1 MVPEIELT
9 LTMMSIWP
17 NSSTA
22 FWISWSGTPSLVRS
36 PPNTAVSPE
45 ISDAACSA
53 TSPSRSLMS
62 TRAPCSAS
70 SSAVARPIPRADP
83 VTIAAFPSRTPIDS
97 PLALSARHH
106 RYMGMHA
113 VRYGIPLALL
123 IAGVVVGAAADSVAG
138 AALFF
143 SAASAVLLLN
153 VLYRI
158 GVQGDKERDHEEEA
172 RAYFD
177 KHGRWPD

>member
-1 MVPEIELT
+1 
-9 LTMMSIWP
+9 MMSIWP
-17 NSSTA
+17 NSSAA
-22 FWISWSGTPSLVRS
+22 FWISWSGTPSFVRS
-36 PPNTAVSPE
+36 PPKTVVSPA

-53 TSPSRSLMS
+53 TSSSRSLMS

-123 IAGVVVGAAADSVAG
+123 VVGVIVSATAGGVGLAAG
-138 AALFF
+138 ALFF
-143 SAASAVLLLN
+143 SAASAVLMLN
-153 VLYRI
+153 LLYRI
-158 GVQGDKERDHEEEA
+158 GVQGDKERDTEQSA
-172 RAYFD
+172 R
-177 KHGRWPD
+177 